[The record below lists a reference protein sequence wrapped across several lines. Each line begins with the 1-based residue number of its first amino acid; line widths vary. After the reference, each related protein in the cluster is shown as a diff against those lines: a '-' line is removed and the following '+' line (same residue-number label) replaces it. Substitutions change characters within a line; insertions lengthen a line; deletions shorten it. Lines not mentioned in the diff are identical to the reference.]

1 MDEKMRILKMI
12 EDGTI
17 TAEEAAKLL
26 DSLGTEHPIAHS
38 PSFSEN
44 YDNEMLYILVD
55 SKTGG
60 DKIDIKFPIGAIKKI
75 LKITGKLPIP
85 EEKLHGLDLKA
96 VMDVVSECLDSQ
108 LRGDLV
114 DISGSDGTTVKIFV
128 K

>member
-26 DSLGTEHPIAHS
+26 DALGADMPAAQS
-38 PSFSEN
+38 PSSCEN
-44 YDNEMLYILVD
+44 YDREMLYILVD
-55 SKTGG
+55 SKTRGE
-60 DKIDIKFPIGAIKKI
+60 KVDIKFPIGAIKKI

-85 EEKLHGLDLKA
+85 EEKLHGFDLKA
-96 VMDVVSECLDSQ
+96 MMDVVSDCLDSQ